1 VSYARAALRWQP
13 YSPQPWLVLGDV
25 THDADAYRHATQL
38 DPEDWLLWQRLAGVE
53 HGQARR
59 LAEARAAHLNPFGG
73 R

>member
-1 VSYARAALRWQP
+1 
-13 YSPQPWLVLGDV
+13 VLGDV